1 MTHYLLTGLVIIVL
15 VAGTDAVLSYR
26 AKKPRSF
33 DTEGLV
39 YAILLWPLFVVI
51 LIWTA
56 FENRK
61 TDG

>member
-1 MTHYLLTGLVIIVL
+1 MIRYLLAGLIVVVL
-15 VAGTDAVLSYR
+15 IAGTDAVLSYR
-26 AKKPRSF
+26 LKKPRSF

-39 YAILLWPLFVVI
+39 YAILLWPLFVMI